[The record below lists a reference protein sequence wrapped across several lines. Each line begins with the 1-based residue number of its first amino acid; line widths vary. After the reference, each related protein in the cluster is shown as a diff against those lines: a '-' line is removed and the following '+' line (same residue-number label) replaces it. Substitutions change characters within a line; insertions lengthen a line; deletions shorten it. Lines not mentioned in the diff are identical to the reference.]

1 MNPMKADLPSLNPRE
16 ILKKEGPQGL
26 VRLLA
31 ATGYMVQERVLGDMV
46 QAIKS
51 GMPHLI
57 EGPRGAGKTALA
69 EALAEAC
76 NLPVFY
82 LQGMEGLELEDVLYS
97 WDHDG
102 QSEFVRQAL
111 SAGMD
116 LKAARGEQWSRDYL
130 IFGEA
135 LGAYEFAGRENVV
148 PILIVDEIDKLKDRI
163 EDMLLQLFGRG
174 YAHVPRF
181 GDVGVKDSSRWPI
194 VILLSNDIRHDL
206 SAPMRSRC
214 IYTWI
219 DLPTPREGVS
229 ILCSR
234 VPDAPADLVACVA
247 KVLDCIRDIPGVVD
261 KPALREGISLLK
273 AFTRDEIAMVDEPLL
288 IEYLCH
294 LAKRRGDRDYLLQSM
309 ARVEQM
315 VNSPHKE
322 IDAWVAEEFSSRRR
336 ASLRAA

>member
-1 MNPMKADLPSLNPRE
+1 MNPMKSELQTLNPRE
-16 ILKKEGPQGL
+16 VLKKEGPEGMA
-26 VRLLA
+26 RLLG
-31 ATGYMVQERVLGDMV
+31 ATGYMVQKRVLGDMV

-97 WDHDG
+97 WDRDG

-111 SAGMD
+111 STGMN
-116 LKAARGEQWSRDYL
+116 LKAARAEQWSRDYL

-174 YAHVPRF
+174 YAHVPRL
-181 GDVGVKDSSRWPI
+181 GDVGVKDSSPWPI

-219 DLPTPREGVS
+219 DLPTAREGVS

-234 VPDAPADLVACVA
+234 VPEAPADMVASVA

-273 AFTRDEIAMVDEPLL
+273 ALSRDEISMIDEPVLV
-288 IEYLCH
+288 EYLCH
-294 LAKRRGDRDYLLQSM
+294 LAKRRGDRDYLVQSM

-315 VNSPHKE
+315 VNSPHRE
-322 IDAWVAEEFSSRRR
+322 IDAWVEEEFSSRRR

>member
-1 MNPMKADLPSLNPRE
+1 
-16 ILKKEGPQGL
+16 
-26 VRLLA
+26 
-31 ATGYMVQERVLGDMV
+31 
-46 QAIKS
+46 
-51 GMPHLI
+51 
-57 EGPRGAGKTALA
+57 
-69 EALAEAC
+69 
-76 NLPVFY
+76 
-82 LQGMEGLELEDVLYS
+82 
-97 WDHDG
+97 
-102 QSEFVRQAL
+102 
-111 SAGMD
+111 
-116 LKAARGEQWSRDYL
+116 LKAARAEQWSRDYL

-174 YAHVPRF
+174 YSHVPRF

-219 DLPTPREGVS
+219 DLPTPREGVR

-234 VPDAPADLVACVA
+234 VPEAQAELVTCVA
-247 KVLDCIRDIPGVVD
+247 KLLDCIRDIPGVVD

-273 AFTRDEIAMVDEPLL
+273 AFTRDEVVMVDEPVLVQ
-288 IEYLCH
+288 YLCH
-294 LAKRRGDRDYLLQSM
+294 LAKRHGDRDYLLQSM

-315 VNSPHKE
+315 VNSPHRE
-322 IDAWVAEEFSSRRR
+322 IDAWVSEEFSCRRR

>member
-1 MNPMKADLPSLNPRE
+1 
-16 ILKKEGPQGL
+16 
-26 VRLLA
+26 
-31 ATGYMVQERVLGDMV
+31 
-46 QAIKS
+46 
-51 GMPHLI
+51 LI

-82 LQGMEGLELEDVLYS
+82 LQGMEGLELDDVLYS
-97 WDHDG
+97 WDRDG

-111 SAGMD
+111 STGID
-116 LKAARGEQWSRDYL
+116 LNAARAEQWSRDYL

-181 GDVGVKDSSRWPI
+181 GDVGVKDSNRWPI

-206 SAPMRSRC
+206 SPPMRSRC

-219 DLPTPREGVS
+219 DLPTPREGVR

-234 VPDAPADLVACVA
+234 VPEAPAEMVTCVA
-247 KVLDCIRDIPGVVD
+247 KLLDCIRDIPGVVD

-273 AFTRDEIAMVDEPLL
+273 AFARDEVSIVDEPVLV
-288 IEYLCH
+288 EYLCH

-315 VNSPHKE
+315 VNSPDRE
-322 IDAWVAEEFSSRRR
+322 IDAWVAEEFLYRRR